1 MFKVKDIND
10 LMKKVENGNYTIP
23 INLSKEAVS
32 FLNAMLQYDFE
43 NRLSADELAQHDFLL
58 KNVKDS
64 SKVDLEKISNKIDY
78 KGININVKQNETI

>member
-32 FLNAMLQYDFE
+32 FLNEMLQYDFE
-43 NRLSADELAQHDFLL
+43 NRLSADELAQKDFLL
-58 KNVKDS
+58 KNVKDF
-64 SKVDLEKISNKIDY
+64 SKINLEKISN
-78 KGININVKQNETI
+78 